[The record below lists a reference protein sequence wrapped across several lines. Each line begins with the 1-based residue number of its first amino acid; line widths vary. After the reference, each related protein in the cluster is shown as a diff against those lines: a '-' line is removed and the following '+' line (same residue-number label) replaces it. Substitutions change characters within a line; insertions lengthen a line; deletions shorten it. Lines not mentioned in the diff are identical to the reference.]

1 MDTSSRDRVAVL
13 GVDDQAAF
21 LVVARE
27 VVAATPGFRW
37 VGGAGSGEEAL
48 ARVREL
54 EPEFVLLDVRMP
66 GMDGVETARRIHEAH
81 PGVVVVLIS
90 IDESPAVDPELEAS
104 GAAEMVRKQDF
115 GPTTLRRLWRAHGE
129 RGH

>member
-1 MDTSSRDRVAVL
+1 MHTSSRDRVAVL

-21 LVVARE
+21 LEVARE

-129 RGH
+129 RRH

>member
-1 MDTSSRDRVAVL
+1 MAEAAQSVTVL
-13 GVDDQAAF
+13 AVDDQPIF
-21 LVVARE
+21 LRTARSLI
-27 VVAATPGFRW
+27 AATPGFEQ
-37 VGGAGSGEEAL
+37 VGEAASGLTAI
-48 ARVREL
+48 EL
-54 EPEFVLLDVRMP
+54 VEQRRPDHMLLDVRMP